1 MEVGIMTIEELE
13 AEILRLAPTARAK
26 LAEKLLRSLD
36 TLSDE
41 ENERLWAEEA
51 LRRHNELKDG
61 SVLPRPAVEV
71 LRGARKRL
79 S

>member
-1 MEVGIMTIEELE
+1 MTLEELE

-26 LAEKLLRSLD
+26 LAERLLRSLD
-36 TLSDE
+36 MLSDE

-61 SVLPRPAVEV
+61 SVSPRPADEV
-71 LRGARKRL
+71 LRCARERL
-79 S
+79 L